1 MGDQPAPTGS
11 QGAIA
16 GPDNSDDEKQRVH
29 SARTGGAVGMNTGRS
44 LGDFAGAVHGPAG
57 ATSVPV
63 WGVEQQQRNT
73 SPGQH
78 APIPVPTLV
87 CLLHRPNQHI
97 MASRQCQST
106 LEMCGQAAAA
116 PGAATSNRQHNRR
129 RATVATSNPNP
140 WWQQRE
146 QSNQLACW
154 SATLQRCLGSSIDRQ
169 RAAHLHG
176 ATLKPE
182 LTAATPGATSHR
194 VLIAAAVVVGMCTF
208 GVTKPAV
215 ATGI

>member
-1 MGDQPAPTGS
+1 
-11 QGAIA
+11 
-16 GPDNSDDEKQRVH
+16 
-29 SARTGGAVGMNTGRS
+29 MNTGRS
-44 LGDFAGAVHGPAG
+44 PGEFVGAVHRLAG
-57 ATSVPV
+57 ATTNPV
-63 WGVEQQQRNT
+63 WGVEQQR
-73 SPGQH
+73 P
-78 APIPVPTLV
+78 AVPSNKPQPLFLPL
-87 CLLHRPNQHI
+87 CASCIRPNQHI

-106 LEMCGQAAAA
+106 LGMCGQAAAA

-194 VLIAAAVVVGMCTF
+194 VLIAAAVVVRMCTL